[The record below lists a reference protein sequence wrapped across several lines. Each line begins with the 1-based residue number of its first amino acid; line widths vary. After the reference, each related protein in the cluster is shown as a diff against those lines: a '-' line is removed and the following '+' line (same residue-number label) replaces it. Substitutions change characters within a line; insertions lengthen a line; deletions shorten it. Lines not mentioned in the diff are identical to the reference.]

1 MHLLGIT
8 AAGRKRRDGACTPQH
23 RRARTLRAI
32 VRSACAAVLATTLVA
47 LGGCSEN
54 DAVGKTSNPSGGQSQ
69 TSGPAYER
77 PELALSPFDQA
88 AAGGENGVSIDASN
102 LAKGY
107 VAVSATASTRLKLQV
122 SFEGSET
129 QYYFDLPSDGTPIS
143 CPLVQGSGAYTFTVW
158 ENTTGQRYS
167 ELYSLAAQPVTLA
180 DEFQPVIRPSVYCD

>member
-77 PELALSPFDQA
+77 PEHALSPFDKESPSAENTLRFEA
-88 AAGGENGVSIDASN
+88 AN
-102 LAKGY
+102 LAKG
-107 VAVSATASTRLKLQV
+107 
-122 SFEGSET
+122 
-129 QYYFDLPSDGTPIS
+129 
-143 CPLVQGSGAYTFTVW
+143 
-158 ENTTGQRYS
+158 
-167 ELYSLAAQPVTLA
+167 
-180 DEFQPVIRPSVYCD
+180 